1 MPLRSQCYVI
11 SELNGALPVIIFKWC
26 HFTWANSL
34 VTAVPVPL
42 IPRLDRKEVAGA
54 LVLHFL
60 GEPQE
65 DPEVNVSHSGS
76 IGWPWMDH
84 IRHWH
89 EMCWKALL
97 AVLSI
102 GFSERSAK
110 GLFLCAQCFWENQPR
125 TFMSWQGIMLEKC
138 HSTLIHIT
146 VFVNLSTEPLS
157 CHFEKLNVT

>member
-1 MPLRSQCYVI
+1 M
-11 SELNGALPVIIFKWC
+11 
-26 HFTWANSL
+26 
-34 VTAVPVPL
+34 TAVPVPL

-76 IGWPWMDH
+76 IGRPWMDH

-97 AVLSI
+97 VVPSI
-102 GFSERSAK
+102 GFSEWSAK
-110 GLFLCAQCFWENQPR
+110 GLFHCAQCFWENQPR

-138 HSTLIHIT
+138 HSKLIHIT